1 MTRVTQAAVVNWNEL
16 EMGFMEY
23 RLQQYFLGEPGGRR
37 RQHTFLD
44 SQEDGAKV
52 VVKVDDVNV
61 RVRNFHRNA

>member
-1 MTRVTQAAVVNWNEL
+1 MRVTQAAVVDWNEL

-37 RQHTFLD
+37 RRHTFLD
-44 SQEDGAKV
+44 SAEV